1 MAAAEQPNPPD
12 PPAKDA
18 KSGWRPGFVWLS
30 ALLVLGFGAYAI
42 WPRAAHLRDFDSDRV
57 AQLETR
63 MWRSYYEQRYA
74 ALLVDLYTL
83 SREQYGFSPADSLA
97 IGWYAARAARTFQP
111 SRSREQAQAALPLL
125 ERYFAVIRAH
135 GGETFDA
142 SEAARIELDW
152 WQLRRENSVPAD
164 YGRVIARVTTVVF
177 RADNADVVLAG
188 RVRAE
193 MMTYRD
199 ERREGRMQEADW
211 AYIERELTRSYHA
224 LRTGIA
230 TR

>member
-18 KSGWRPGFVWLS
+18 KSGWRPGLVWLS
-30 ALLVLGFGAYAI
+30 ALLVLGLAAYAI

-57 AQLETR
+57 
-63 MWRSYYEQRYA
+63 
-74 ALLVDLYTL
+74 
-83 SREQYGFSPADSLA
+83 A

-152 WQLRRENSVPAD
+152 WQLRRENSVPVD

-177 RADNADVVLAG
+177 HADNADVALAG

-211 AYIERELTRSYHA
+211 AHIERELTRSYRA
-224 LRTGIA
+224 LRAGIA